1 MSVSEM
7 PVPPSAPPP
16 TGGESTPAP
25 QEDEALV
32 SVILEVVVSGLPEL
46 LKQDPAFRE
55 AVRAAL
61 GVADAGASPE
71 EGDDDLDALL
81 DVGDGDDEESIDA
94 LLEGFEGVGGGEDFA
109 ALG

>member
-1 MSVSEM
+1 MSISEM
-7 PVPPSAPPP
+7 PVPPSAPPMEAE
-16 TGGESTPAP
+16 GAPAP

-32 SVILEVVVSGLPEL
+32 GVILEVVVSGLPEL

-55 AVRAAL
+55 AMRAAL
-61 GVADAGASPE
+61 GVADAEASPE

-81 DVGDGDDEESIDA
+81 DMGDGDDEESIDA